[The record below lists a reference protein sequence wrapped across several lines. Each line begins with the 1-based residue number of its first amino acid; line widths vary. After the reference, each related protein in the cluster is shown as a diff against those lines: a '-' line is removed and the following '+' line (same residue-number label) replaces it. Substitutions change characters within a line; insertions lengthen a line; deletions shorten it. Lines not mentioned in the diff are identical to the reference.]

1 MSLQNS
7 VGLSQYVVFSF
18 IKKDSRSEKY
28 AVNVSQIKEIQEYA
42 QITAVPNSNPS
53 MRGILNV
60 RGKIIPIIDL
70 RKILS
75 LPDILPEKMHILIS
89 DVDKNMIGFLVDKV
103 EQVIKISEQ
112 DIDSTKPE
120 FLKHVDYISSIAK
133 INDELISVLDLKK
146 IVNSLESVDLGGFE
160 K

>member
-1 MSLQNS
+1 MSLQNP

-18 IKKDSRSEKY
+18 TKNDNRAEKY

-42 QITAVPNSNPS
+42 QITAVPNSHPS

-60 RGKIIPIIDL
+60 RGQIIPIIDL

-75 LPDILPEKMHILIS
+75 LPDVLPDKTHILIS

-112 DIDSTKPE
+112 DIDFTKPE
-120 FLKHVDYISSIAK
+120 FLKHIDYISSIAK
-133 INDELISVLDLKK
+133 INDELISILDLKK
-146 IVNSLESVDLGGFE
+146 IINSLESVNLGGFD